1 MDAHS
6 VVERVEGATLHAELL
21 KEAVFTYTVYCG
33 CGATLSNSSSRGPK
47 QMHREFRTA
56 PSSADTGTVLWSS
69 IDGQM

>member
-21 KEAVFTYTVYCG
+21 KEAVFMYTVYCG
-33 CGATLSNSSSRGPK
+33 ATLSISSSRGPK